1 MTDRPEMY
9 ASVPAGPQQ
18 GKAPEDGCLLVIFG
32 ATGDLMKRLLM
43 PSLYNLACDRLLPE
57 HFAIVGVGRSRWD
70 TDFFRRQLTEDI
82 KKFSTRPQF
91 DETVWS
97 ELLPRLHYA
106 SVSFDDLKTYHDL
119 SRFLDSLASE
129 LKTSGNILFYLAT
142 PPAVFGDIC
151 ANLYQAG
158 FTTSEQ
164 GWRRVIVEKPFGHD
178 LRSAIEL
185 NREILRTWK
194 EEQIYRI
201 DHYLGKETVQNIL
214 AFRFSN
220 GMFESVWNKNCI
232 DHFQLTVSE
241 SVGVEGRGDYYD
253 QSGVL
258 RDMIQNHM
266 FQILSYLCMEPPSS
280 FRPEAI
286 RNEKVKLL
294 EAVRI
299 MKPFDV
305 PWYAIRGQY
314 GAGTGA
320 DGSTLPGYREEPK
333 VNPESKTETF
343 AALKLFI
350 DNWRW
355 EGVPVY
361 IRSGKRLWK
370 KGTEILVEFKK
381 SPEIIFRGTPIDHL
395 EPNRLI
401 FHIQPE
407 QGIEFRFQAKVPGPM
422 MQLQNVNMRFG
433 YGEVFKAAR
442 GTGYE
447 FLLYSAMAGDATL
460 FSRTDLVETC
470 WRIAQPILDAW
481 SLESVA
487 NFPNYPAG
495 SWGPPAAYGLIEQDD
510 RRWIEII
517 NRDVLRQIPLFQT
530 VDAQFLNSLLVLLQP
545 VVYPAGADIIHKGE
559 DGGEMYIISRGEVE
573 VLGENGESLATLNE
587 GKFFGERSLLLSE
600 PRNATVRALKQC
612 DLFVLSKQ
620 DFRQALR
627 DHPEFAAAVLD
638 VARSRYQVVLS

>member
-1 MTDRPEMY
+1 
-9 ASVPAGPQQ
+9 
-18 GKAPEDGCLLVIFG
+18 
-32 ATGDLMKRLLM
+32 
-43 PSLYNLACDRLLPE
+43 
-57 HFAIVGVGRSRWD
+57 
-70 TDFFRRQLTEDI
+70 
-82 KKFSTRPQF
+82 
-91 DETVWS
+91 
-97 ELLPRLHYA
+97 
-106 SVSFDDLKTYHDL
+106 
-119 SRFLDSLASE
+119 
-129 LKTSGNILFYLAT
+129 
-142 PPAVFGDIC
+142 
-151 ANLYQAG
+151 
-158 FTTSEQ
+158 
-164 GWRRVIVEKPFGHD
+164 
-178 LRSAIEL
+178 
-185 NREILRTWK
+185 
-194 EEQIYRI
+194 
-201 DHYLGKETVQNIL
+201 
-214 AFRFSN
+214 
-220 GMFESVWNKNCI
+220 
-232 DHFQLTVSE
+232 
-241 SVGVEGRGDYYD
+241 
-253 QSGVL
+253 
-258 RDMIQNHM
+258 
-266 FQILSYLCMEPPSS
+266 
-280 FRPEAI
+280 
-286 RNEKVKLL
+286 
-294 EAVRI
+294 
-299 MKPFDV
+299 
-305 PWYAIRGQY
+305 
-314 GAGTGA
+314 
-320 DGSTLPGYREEPK
+320 
-333 VNPESKTETF
+333 
-343 AALKLFI
+343 
-350 DNWRW
+350 
-355 EGVPVY
+355 
-361 IRSGKRLWK
+361 
-370 KGTEILVEFKK
+370 
-381 SPEIIFRGTPIDHL
+381 
-395 EPNRLI
+395 
-401 FHIQPE
+401 
-407 QGIEFRFQAKVPGPM
+407 